1 MIPGRGVAAKVK
13 GYHVLAGNRAML
25 NENNITFPQQMTTQ
39 AEEFINRGCTMI
51 YISLDSL
58 FIGYVVLSDTIRS
71 ESVGTIKVLEALNV
85 QPVLLT
91 GDNEKAA
98 ASIARQLGIS
108 EIQANCLPEDKLKYI
123 NEYQNRQEAVC
134 TDCRQSP
141 RLFAED
147 FSVLKRLKVSI
158 FKTFQSLFGIIKV
171 SKKAVLFYDDTRNRK
186 SKKANAD
193 GMY

>member
-1 MIPGRGVAAKVK
+1 MVYYLIIF
-13 GYHVLAGNRAML
+13 L
-25 NENNITFPQQMTTQ
+25 
-39 AEEFINRGCTMI
+39 
-51 YISLDSL
+51 
-58 FIGYVVLSDTIRS
+58 
-71 ESVGTIKVLEALNV
+71 
-85 QPVLLT
+85 
-91 GDNEKAA
+91 
-98 ASIARQLGIS
+98 
-108 EIQANCLPEDKLKYI
+108 LKYQK
-123 NEYQNRQEAVC
+123 NGRLYPSVS
-134 TDCRQSP
+134 DCRQSP

>member
-1 MIPGRGVAAKVK
+1 MKILCWLIRQKKEEPGRFFFA
-13 GYHVLAGNRAML
+13 
-25 NENNITFPQQMTTQ
+25 
-39 AEEFINRGCTMI
+39 
-51 YISLDSL
+51 
-58 FIGYVVLSDTIRS
+58 
-71 ESVGTIKVLEALNV
+71 
-85 QPVLLT
+85 
-91 GDNEKAA
+91 
-98 ASIARQLGIS
+98 
-108 EIQANCLPEDKLKYI
+108 
-123 NEYQNRQEAVC
+123 
-134 TDCRQSP
+134 DCRQSP

>member
-1 MIPGRGVAAKVK
+1 MPTRNIFDGWVM
-13 GYHVLAGNRAML
+13 HQL
-25 NENNITFPQQMTTQ
+25 NEIFLHFTGK
-39 AEEFINRGCTMI
+39 EI
-51 YISLDSL
+51 L
-58 FIGYVVLSDTIRS
+58 IRKDQS
-71 ESVGTIKVLEALNV
+71 
-85 QPVLLT
+85 
-91 GDNEKAA
+91 
-98 ASIARQLGIS
+98 
-108 EIQANCLPEDKLKYI
+108 
-123 NEYQNRQEAVC
+123 
-134 TDCRQSP
+134 DCRQSP

>member
-1 MIPGRGVAAKVK
+1 MIFTDMK
-13 GYHVLAGNRAML
+13 
-25 NENNITFPQQMTTQ
+25 
-39 AEEFINRGCTMI
+39 NRGA
-51 YISLDSL
+51 YQD
-58 FIGYVVLSDTIRS
+58 
-71 ESVGTIKVLEALNV
+71 
-85 QPVLLT
+85 
-91 GDNEKAA
+91 
-98 ASIARQLGIS
+98 ASRFS
-108 EIQANCLPEDKLKYI
+108 
-123 NEYQNRQEAVC
+123 
-134 TDCRQSP
+134 DCRQSP

>member
-1 MIPGRGVAAKVK
+1 M
-13 GYHVLAGNRAML
+13 
-25 NENNITFPQQMTTQ
+25 
-39 AEEFINRGCTMI
+39 
-51 YISLDSL
+51 
-58 FIGYVVLSDTIRS
+58 YVTPRNFGS
-71 ESVGTIKVLEALNV
+71 EVS
-85 QPVLLT
+85 
-91 GDNEKAA
+91 
-98 ASIARQLGIS
+98 
-108 EIQANCLPEDKLKYI
+108 
-123 NEYQNRQEAVC
+123 
-134 TDCRQSP
+134 DCRQSP

>member
-1 MIPGRGVAAKVK
+1 MLYEMKIMSSTSQLYCQTKMNLKKVICCK
-13 GYHVLAGNRAML
+13 Q
-25 NENNITFPQQMTTQ
+25 IT
-39 AEEFINRGCTMI
+39 
-51 YISLDSL
+51 S
-58 FIGYVVLSDTIRS
+58 
-71 ESVGTIKVLEALNV
+71 
-85 QPVLLT
+85 
-91 GDNEKAA
+91 
-98 ASIARQLGIS
+98 
-108 EIQANCLPEDKLKYI
+108 
-123 NEYQNRQEAVC
+123 
-134 TDCRQSP
+134 DCRQSP

>member
-1 MIPGRGVAAKVK
+1 MSPDEKI
-13 GYHVLAGNRAML
+13 LSS
-25 NENNITFPQQMTTQ
+25 
-39 AEEFINRGCTMI
+39 AEI
-51 YISLDSL
+51 
-58 FIGYVVLSDTIRS
+58 
-71 ESVGTIKVLEALNV
+71 V
-85 QPVLLT
+85 Q
-91 GDNEKAA
+91 N
-98 ASIARQLGIS
+98 
-108 EIQANCLPEDKLKYI
+108 ANSF
-123 NEYQNRQEAVC
+123 
-134 TDCRQSP
+134 TSDCRQSP